1 MKHAGGCSETSEKWF
16 YFSKLQKTFSARFE
30 FSSIPLHKML
40 NWFLGLRSTYKVS
53 AITRKIT
60 KPKGV
65 PLCNRCLRFW
75 FIYFPF
81 DVAAYFLFRSDQLN
95 WNFTFFFF
103 YSQIDQNAREDFN
116 VTSDVE
122 FNAIRSLVLGRV
134 HSKWGGRSDPD
145 DAFEAAEHSDT
156 DSFQKILCRT
166 RQWGTGKCCL
176 ED

>member
-1 MKHAGGCSETSEKWF
+1 MLAAA
-16 YFSKLQKTFSARFE
+16 QK
-30 FSSIPLHKML
+30 P
-40 NWFLGLRSTYKVS
+40 LRSD
-53 AITRKIT
+53 
-60 KPKGV
+60 
-65 PLCNRCLRFW
+65 
-75 FIYFPF
+75 FISQN
-81 DVAAYFLFRSDQLN
+81 FRRLSLLDLSSPPSPSIKCSIGFSGSDQRTKFPQSRGKSQNQKMSRCVIGVYAFDL
-95 WNFTFFFF
+95 FTFLWCRRVLSLQIWSTKLKLYIFFF